1 MPKGTNLNRMRLQ
14 PVAGRTIQRPMVRS
28 RTKKELGVDTVESM
42 KDTTGAGVAAQPKAE
57 ALGPNGEIGRK
68 LKQLYDEVLS
78 AEVPERFSRLL
89 ADLERAEGA
98 SKKD

>member
-14 PVAGRTIQRPMVRS
+14 PVAGRTIHRPTVWS
-28 RTKKELGVDTVESM
+28 RTKKLGVDTVKSM
-42 KDTTGAGVAAQPKAE
+42 KDTTGAGAAAQPSSE
-57 ALGPNGEIGRK
+57 SLGPNSEIGRK

-78 AEVPERFSRLL
+78 ADVPERFSRLL
-89 ADLERAEGA
+89 ADLERAEGG